1 MCEFRTTNESILRRH
16 KSNTHKNSGSFV
28 CEKCAF
34 STPLETN
41 LKLHKEAMHR
51 VESNTTSSTRTN
63 DNMDDDDEYPNDEEV
78 AAFYAEQNENRRRR
92 TIPQSSADA
101 PQTSKQTE
109 NQSKFVCSHVNSK
122 QAVKAF

>member
-1 MCEFRTTNESILRRH
+1 M
-16 KSNTHKNSGSFV
+16 

-51 VESNTTSSTRTN
+51 VESKTTSSTRTN
-63 DNMDDDDEYPNDEEV
+63 DNMDDDDEYPYDEEV
-78 AAFYAEQNENRRRR
+78 AAFYAEQNKNRRRR
-92 TIPQSSADA
+92 TNPQSDA